1 MGNRPDGV
9 VQLVENR
16 NAVRKVFLSRQG
28 DQLRD
33 IHAFHAS
40 GHVGQYGNHRFAG
53 LVDDVADVRIALTRL
68 VSSAGF
74 EVETFESGAAFLQ
87 SLDDH
92 EPDCVLLDLHM
103 PGTNGF
109 DVQRAMEPA
118 HASVPVIVITGHDGS
133 ESRSRA
139 LSGGAKGY
147 LCKPVDGER
156 LLETIDAAI
165 TTRWAQA
172 GWRRP

>member
-1 MGNRPDGV
+1 MTIGKAP
-9 VQLVENR
+9 LL
-16 NAVRKVFLSRQG
+16 AV
-28 DQLRD
+28 
-33 IHAFHAS
+33 
-40 GHVGQYGNHRFAG
+40 
-53 LVDDVADVRIALTRL
+53 VDDVAEVRIALARL

-74 EVETFESGAAFLQ
+74 EVEAFDSGAAFLQ
-87 SLDDH
+87 SLADH

-109 DVQRAMEPA
+109 DVQRAMAPT
-118 HASVPVIVITGHDGS
+118 HAAVPVVVITGHDSS

-147 LCKPVDGER
+147 LCKPVDDKT
-156 LLETIDAAI
+156 LLETINAAI
-165 TTRWAQA
+165 ATRTVPA